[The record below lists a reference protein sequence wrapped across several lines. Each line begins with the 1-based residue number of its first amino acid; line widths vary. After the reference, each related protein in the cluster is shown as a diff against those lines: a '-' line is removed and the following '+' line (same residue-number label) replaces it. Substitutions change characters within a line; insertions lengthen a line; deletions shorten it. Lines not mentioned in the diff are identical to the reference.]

1 MTKTPR
7 RLGLDRDRK
16 ASHDLIRLLDKPVSE
31 VRISI
36 EIAFRSSPRRRAF
49 DDGKPTFATDS
60 RVTGDKPRVHSASG
74 PRPHWEEAPYCTD
87 SGNSRFQKREKR
99 LINESLYFSI
109 GSPVCLCWLCK

>member
-16 ASHDLIRLLDKPVSE
+16 ASHDLIRLLDKPGSE

-49 DDGKPTFATDS
+49 DDGKPSFATDS
-60 RVTGDKPRVHSASG
+60 RVTVTNPESTRRQVI
-74 PRPHWEEAPYCTD
+74 APIGRKLLIALIAETP
-87 SGNSRFQKREKR
+87 GFRNVKRD
-99 LINESLYFSI
+99 
-109 GSPVCLCWLCK
+109 